1 MKNILLCVTGLTPQ
15 IVTETLY
22 GLAVAREPAWLPDEI
37 HVVTTTTGRQQVI
50 LNLLTE
56 QANGEPGWFHR
67 LRRDCRL
74 PEIAF
79 DANRIHV
86 IADAQGRLLDDIRTP
101 ADNEIAADFITG
113 VVCDLTRDDAS
124 ALHVSIAG
132 GRKTMGYYLGY
143 ALSLYGRAQDSLS
156 HVLVSEPFENNRGF
170 YYPTPYSL
178 PIHVRHGDRE
188 LTFDARDGRVE
199 MAEIPFVRMRD
210 GLPGRLL
217 DGRVPLSRTVAI
229 ANRAY
234 APPLL
239 EFDAAGLG
247 VRADGEALDLRGIAY
262 VFLRWLAERARDEAP
277 ALALNT
283 PEAAS
288 GFLAC
293 ARRVLPGNNHGV
305 ELQRAEEA
313 LAWRADAPLKL
324 PKYFEPHKSRIKKAF
339 EDALGERAARRYE
352 LRTVKTADGP
362 LLDLPLAPE
371 HLKFE
376 G

>member
-37 HVVTTTTGRQQVI
+37 HVVTTTTGRQQVV
-50 LNLLTE
+50 LNLLTD
-56 QANGEPGWFHR
+56 QASGEPGWFHR
-67 LRRDCRL
+67 LRRDCHL
-74 PEIAF
+74 PAIDF
-79 DANRIHV
+79 DASHIHV
-86 IADAQGRLLDDIRTP
+86 IADAQGRPLDDIRTP

-113 VVCDLTRDDAS
+113 VVRDLTRDDTS
-124 ALHVSIAG
+124 TLHVSIAG

-170 YYPTPYSL
+170 YYPTPYPL
-178 PIHVRHGDRE
+178 PIHVRHGDKE

-229 ANRAY
+229 ANRAC

-239 EFDAAGLG
+239 EFGAGLT
-247 VRADGEALDLRGIAY
+247 VRADGEALDLRGIAW
-262 VFLRWLAERARDEAP
+262 VLLRWLAERARDEAP
-277 ALALNT
+277 ALALNA

-288 GFLAC
+288 EFLAF
-293 ARRVLPGNNHGV
+293 ARRVLPGNSHGV

-324 PKYFEPHKSRIKKAF
+324 PKYFEPHKSKIKKAF

-371 HLKFE
+371 HLKFAD
-376 G
+376 